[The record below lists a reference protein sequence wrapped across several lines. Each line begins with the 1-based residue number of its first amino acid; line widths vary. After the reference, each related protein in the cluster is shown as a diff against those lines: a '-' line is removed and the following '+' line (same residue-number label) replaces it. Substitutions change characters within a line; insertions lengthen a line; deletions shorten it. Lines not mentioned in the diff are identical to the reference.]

1 MIEVRGIVKRYGEPP
16 NVFTVLDELDV
27 DFHAG
32 KLNYLVG
39 PSGCGK
45 TTLISIIGAMLK
57 ADAGTIR
64 VFGQEITALNE
75 QEMAA
80 FRARNVGFTFQQF
93 NLIRTLTVQD
103 NVAAA
108 LIPENV
114 SWKVARAAADEQLE
128 RFGLLPRAMELP
140 GRLSGG
146 EQQRVALARALV
158 KHPKI
163 LICDEPTAA
172 LDRVTGRSVMENI
185 RKLANDPEMVVLTVT
200 HDTRIFDLA
209 DSIATM
215 EDGKIKEVKNN
226 AEA

>member
-57 ADAGTIR
+57 AEAGTVS
-64 VFGQEITALNE
+64 VFGTEITALDDH
-75 QEMAA
+75 EMAE
-80 FRARNVGFTFQQF
+80 FRAKNVGFTFQQF
-93 NLIRTLTVQD
+93 NLIRTLSVQD
-103 NVAAA
+103 NVASS
-108 LIPENV
+108 LIAQGV
-114 SWKVARAAADEQLE
+114 SWKKARVAADEQLE
-128 RFGLLPRAMELP
+128 RFGLLARGMELP

-158 KHPKI
+158 KHPKV

-172 LDRVTGRSVMENI
+172 LDRVTGRSVMESI
-185 RKLANDPEMVVLTVT
+185 QELSQDPSMVVLVVT
-200 HDTRIFDLA
+200 HDSRIFDLA
-209 DSIATM
+209 DRIATM
-215 EDGKIKEVKNN
+215 EDGKIKEIINHVK
-226 AEA
+226 A